1 MRDAF
6 RPSRRQPEGPYT
18 EVFQEVAKRIERA
31 LFTFERTS
39 NQAVLRFFR
48 RADESDKMAEAG
60 HEQAIL
66 LHENE
71 GVFLIYL

>member
-6 RPSRRQPEGPYT
+6 RSSRRQPEGSYSQ
-18 EVFQEVAKRIERA
+18 EFQEVAKRIERA

-48 RADESDKMAEAG
+48 KADESEKVADG
-60 HEQAIL
+60 GNGQAMS

-71 GVFLIYL
+71 GVFLVYL